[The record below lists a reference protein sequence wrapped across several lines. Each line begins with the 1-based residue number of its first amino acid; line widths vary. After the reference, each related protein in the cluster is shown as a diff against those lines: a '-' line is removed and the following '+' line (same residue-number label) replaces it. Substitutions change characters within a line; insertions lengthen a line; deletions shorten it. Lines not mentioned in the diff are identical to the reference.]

1 MTDTF
6 TIADHHFE
14 NAGIE
19 PEEKQEVIEGQ
30 ATEVEGKQDE
40 TNLESGTENP
50 VKELQDKQADKVD
63 PKSATAGK
71 DKSGSGTDDGKK
83 EEPKKEEPQPNRSEA
98 ELDAAALDEAKN
110 AKPVRPEIAQR
121 WMHQR
126 DTARQER
133 DSTKNALERTTQEL
147 TQAKAQ
153 VEAFRTAATAMGELP
168 PAEMPGAVRLYSA
181 LKQNPVATLKQLLV
195 EAKANGHTIDGI
207 GEGVDTAAINR
218 LLDQRLKPFEQNN
231 GSQNQSTPSSEPR
244 TVDNDDDLFLQQFP
258 DASPHIDIMVDMLNR
273 NIADKKAGKTDRIMG
288 NTELYFTLK
297 NAAIAQGFD
306 FSKPLQPQID
316 ARKSGTAPAIVP
328 AKVEEKVD
336 PTPRLS
342 GRGEGGTEPLIQ
354 PGAVDESFGDI
365 VKRALAQSKVQN

>member
-19 PEEKQEVIEGQ
+19 PDKIIENEDAGDNKG
-30 ATEVEGKQDE
+30 ATDKTDE
-40 TNLESGTENP
+40 TNLESGLENP
-50 VKELQDKQADKVD
+50 VKELQDKSADKVD
-63 PKSATAGK
+63 PKSPPAGK

-83 EEPKKEEPQPNRSEA
+83 EEPKKEELQPNRTEA
-98 ELDAAALDEAKN
+98 ELDEEGLAAVREG
-110 AKPVRPEIAQR
+110 KPTRPEIAQR
-121 WMHQR
+121 WRYQR

-133 DSTKNALERTTQEL
+133 DATKGVVQRLETETTQLKQQVETYKNAST
-147 TQAKAQ
+147 
-153 VEAFRTAATAMGELP
+153 VMGELS
-168 PAEMPGAVRLYSA
+168 PAEVPGAVRLYSA
-181 LKQNPVATLKQLLV
+181 LKQNPIATLKQLLV

-231 GSQNQSTPSSEPR
+231 GNQNQPTPSSEPR

-258 DASPHIDIMVDMLNR
+258 DASPHVDIMVDMLNR
-273 NIADKKAGKTDRIMG
+273 NIADVKAGKAQRVMG

-297 NAAIAQGFD
+297 NAVIAQGYD

-316 ARKSGTAPAIVP
+316 ARKAGSAANQPPV
-328 AKVEEKVD
+328 KQEQVD
-336 PTPRLS
+336 PTPRLN
-342 GRGEGGTEPLIQ
+342 GNGGMQNEPLI
-354 PGAVDESFGDI
+354 PTGSADESFGDI
-365 VKRALAQSKVQN
+365 VKRALANAKAQN